1 MQRHLR
7 WLDATKHHTVDCVN
21 EGQYTVGKEV
31 YVSNKLDEMKALFEE
46 FVADVQKFEEKKNK
60 SAGLRARK
68 ATTKLGE
75 LFLQFR
81 KASVALEKNF

>member
-1 MQRHLR
+1 
-7 WLDATKHHTVDCVN
+7 
-21 EGQYTVGKEV
+21 
-31 YVSNKLDEMKALFEE
+31 MKVLFEE